1 MALSSEPDLN
11 HVNALIARS
20 IGGDRNAFRRLVES
34 HERYA
39 HAIAYRLLHDDEDA
53 RDVVQEA
60 FIRVWKHLGGYRPEI
75 KFTTWLYKL
84 VVNLC
89 YDTMKAQKRKN
100 AAFGLTR
107 SDDGYVDVAD
117 PAGLER
123 QIEQSDICERVL
135 MEARKLPPL
144 ERLIF
149 HLRDIENCSVEEAAG
164 IAGVSVASVKT
175 NLCYARKRL
184 RIAIRNMEVGS

>member
-1 MALSSEPDLN
+1 MKD
-11 HVNALIARS
+11 LIARS
-20 IGGDRNAFRRLVES
+20 VGGDRAAFRRLVEL

-39 HAIAYRLLHDDEDA
+39 AAVATRLLRDEEDA

-60 FIRVWKHLGGYRPEI
+60 FIRVWKHLDRYRPEI
-75 KFTTWLYKL
+75 KFTTWLYKI

-89 YDTMKAQKRKN
+89 YDTMKAQTRKT
-100 AAFGLTR
+100 AAFGTEG
-107 SDDGYVDVAD
+107 SDDGSGDVAD
-117 PAGLER
+117 MINLER
-123 QIEQSDICERVL
+123 QIEQADICERVL
-135 MEARKLPPL
+135 AEAQKLPPL

-149 HLRDIENCSVEEAAG
+149 HLRDIENCSVEETAG

-184 RIAIRNMEVGS
+184 RIAIGNTGAGI